1 MNLLLKNQTT
11 LPVIIQGGM
20 GVGVSNWRLAKA
32 VSSRGHLGVVSGTAL
47 AAVLVRRLQDGDA
60 NGDVRRALAH
70 CPLKEFART
79 IEARYFIEGGRAPA
93 QPYRLT
99 PLYSV
104 SSSEDLLALTIMGN
118 FTEVWLAKEGHPGV
132 VGINLLE
139 KIQLPT
145 LASLYGAMLAGVDY
159 VLMGAGIPR
168 AIPGILD
175 QLSRGEK
182 TAMRIHVEGE
192 TAGAEHRISF
202 DPAQF
207 TGSPAPDLHR
217 PAFLAIVSSSALAA
231 TMARKASGR
240 VDGIIVEGLSAGGH
254 NAPPRGAPQFNERGE
269 PIYGPRDIADLTAIR
284 ALGLHFW
291 LAGSYADPHR
301 LREALAL
308 GATGVQI
315 GTAFAFCDES
325 GLTPE
330 IKAATLLRS
339 SNGTV
344 ELRTDP
350 RASPTGMPFKVV
362 DLPGTVSVPAVYDE
376 RRRNCDLGYLRQSY
390 ERPDGT
396 VGFRCPAEP
405 EADFLRKGGELA
417 ESVGRKCL
425 CNGLMAAIGLGQSI
439 ASGEIEPPIVT
450 AGEDVQDLRRFMKEG
465 KLSYRAVDVLTFML
479 RDTQGKE
486 VSANS

>member
-1 MNLLLKNQTT
+1 MNNLPDSPPT

-20 GVGVSNWRLAKA
+20 GVGVSNWRLARA

-47 AAVLVRRLQDGDA
+47 AAVLVRRLQDGDVGG
-60 NGDVRRALAH
+60 NVRRALAH
-70 CPLKEFART
+70 CPLKEVARN

-99 PLYSV
+99 QLYSV
-104 SSSEDLLALTIMGN
+104 SPPADLLALAIVGN
-118 FTEVWLAKEGHPGV
+118 FMEVWLAKEGHPGV

-175 QLSRGEK
+175 QLALGQKVE
-182 TAMRIHVEGE
+182 MRIHVEGE
-192 TAGAEHRISF
+192 TTGNEHRISL

-207 TGSPAPDLHR
+207 TSIPVPTLRR
-217 PAFLAIVSSSALAA
+217 PKFLAIVSSSALAA

-240 VDGIIVEGLSAGGH
+240 VDGLVVEGLSAGGH
-254 NAPPRGAPQFNERGE
+254 NAPPRGVPQFNERGE

-284 ALGLHFW
+284 ALGLPFW
-291 LAGSYADPHR
+291 LAGSYADPNR

-325 GLTPE
+325 GLKPE
-330 IKAATLLRS
+330 IKEAALLRS
-339 SNGTV
+339 AAGTV

-350 RASPTGMPFKVV
+350 RASPTGMPFKVI
-362 DLPGTVSVPAVYDE
+362 DLPGTVSVPEIYE
-376 RRRNCDLGYLRQSY
+376 HRTRTCDLGYLRQSY
-390 ERPDGT
+390 EKPDGT

-405 EADFLRKGGELA
+405 LADFLRKGGELA

-439 ASGEIEPPIVT
+439 AGGETEPPIVT
-450 AGEDVQDLRRFMKEG
+450 AGEDVQDLRRFLTGG
-465 KLSYRAVDVLTFML
+465 KTSYHAADVLNFILGNTPAPAL
-479 RDTQGKE
+479 A
-486 VSANS
+486 S